1 MQNNYLKNS
10 KVIYLS
16 LFYFGVSFAMTFH
29 LANLSIIYKFY
40 GAKNSEIPFLWLAA
54 PVTGLIVQPLLGQF
68 SDNTITSYGK
78 RRPYMIGCSLFAA
91 ISFFL
96 LPFCQTLFWVVVLIW
111 IIDANLNGST
121 ETLRALTSDLFQE
134 MEKSKAFVLQAIFG
148 GMGAIVGAGLPYLTD
163 KFIQFFPSLF
173 LINFGKI
180 PVNIQVSFFITGLLI
195 GLMAFLCIYLIKEHT
210 YNDVDGIK
218 KNYKKSVIDI
228 EMVGYTFKKLWI
240 NIVTSP
246 FQFKKYCIIHS
257 ISWIGIF
264 IFWLYFSTMLDHN
277 MNATIKETNLTA
289 YQRIESLSNIAL
301 AVSFYL
307 SIYQYSSFVY
317 SLLLYYIL
325 SHFEKIKLIHGISV
339 FIGGLGIILISFP
352 CSATAMVLFM
362 IAVGIMWGSMIMLP
376 YVIVSYVLPK
386 EKVGAYFGIF
396 NISITLPQIL
406 TGLLLSPLYV
416 YVFKECTTYLMV
428 LSGTLLICSALFWIR
443 EAYLV

>member
-16 LFYFGVSFAMTFH
+16 LFYFGVSSAMTFH

-54 PVTGLIVQPLLGQF
+54 PVTGLIVQPLLGKF

-96 LPFCQTLFWVVVLIW
+96 LPFCQTLFWVVLLIW
-111 IIDANLNGST
+111 IIDANLNGTT

-134 MEKSKAFVLQAIFG
+134 MEKTKAFVLQAIFG

-173 LINFGKI
+173 LINFGKV
-180 PVNIQVSFFITGLLI
+180 PVNIQVSFFITGLLLA
-195 GLMAFLCIYLIKEHT
+195 LMALLCMYLIKERI
-210 YNDVDGIK
+210 YNDFDDIK
-218 KNYKKSVIDI
+218 KNYKKSLINI
-228 EMVGYTFKKLWI
+228 EMMAYTFKKLWI
-240 NIVTSP
+240 DIVTSP

-264 IFWLYFSTMLDHN
+264 IFWLYFSTVLAHN

-307 SIYQYSSFVY
+307 SIYQ
-317 SLLLYYIL
+317 YIL

-362 IAVGIMWGSMIMLP
+362 IAVGIMWGSMIILP

-416 YVFKECTTYLMV
+416 YVFKECTTCLMV

-443 EAYLV
+443 EAYLI